1 MLAIQPVS
9 TNNYNRPAKVNFKG
23 WEEDISQG
31 RQTIEDGQRALN
43 EILNDQQVPDKL
55 KKPVKFFKVLTNAA
69 LEGLAVFGSV
79 MILGDFLKKGKGSKV
94 VLSAVEKAK
103 PLGKQLVKAADELG
117 KLSSKG
123 IEKVK
128 GTSIGKNIVSKLSKF
143 FGTMKGKRILVH
155 ARKFK
160 RQIAKILQKVLAPIK
175 NLNGDKATKGVAA
188 VLGIGSG
195 ATGAFEATM
204 TPEERNPEMC
214 NNDEVE
220 ED

>member
-9 TNNYNRPAKVNFKG
+9 TNNYNKPAKVNFKG
-23 WEEDISQG
+23 WEDDISQG

-79 MILGDFLKKGKGSKV
+79 MILGDFLKKGKGNKV
-94 VLSAVEKAK
+94 VQQAVGKAKPVVDKALSFAEKLGELFKKGVEKAK
-103 PLGKQLVKAADELG
+103 E
-117 KLSSKG
+117 
-123 IEKVK
+123 
-128 GTSIGKNIVSKLSKF
+128 TSIGKRIEAKLNEF
-143 FGTMKGKRILVH
+143 FSTKKGKRILDH

-160 RQIAKILQKVLAPIK
+160 RQLSKVLEKVLAPIK
-175 NLNGDKATKGVAA
+175 NMNGDKATKGVAT

-195 ATGAFEATM
+195 ATGAYEATM
-204 TPEERNPEMC
+204 TPEERDPEMF
-214 NNDEVE
+214 DEVE
-220 ED
+220 EE